1 MKDSSFYVFF
11 IFHIVK
17 KKIDLP
23 IAIAINVLFFALFA
37 VLGVF
42 RYGALDDYFISTV
55 LTGAYGSEFDPH
67 LVFVNG
73 VLAYC
78 LMPLYFLFSS
88 VGWFYIFEMSSIF
101 GAFTLFSYCLIR
113 QLGFR
118 LGVPLAVLLSS
129 VAIEFYASVSF
140 TICAPLL
147 AASGAIL
154 FVKGSIRKKLLWL
167 ATGCILLVLGAML
180 RFQMFLLVI
189 PFLGALL
196 LWAHFPFKAVP
207 KKSLIALVLCGLVIY
222 GVNTFDD
229 NLYKDSEYKYY
240 KEYQYKRAFFGDG
253 AHYDKEAISDEL
265 EGRGMVSLDFQLLCA
280 WNFYDTQVF
289 SKDSLDAIIKIANR
303 NVYVENK
310 QRLPAAVAMGISSA
324 FTRNMAWCW
333 CFVCVLILLFT
344 EKKSRLYPWVSLAL
358 VIASYIYLLQLNRLV
373 SHVEMG
379 IWLYAA
385 VMGIPLLQRDNAIV
399 GVPSKISNRLPIIV
413 SLFALVFFVATVLS
427 LPKENR
433 NRAVFAV
440 PEMFN
445 DWRDFLEYANENV
458 NNVYLLSFYQYKDL
472 GFVKNPP
479 YRAAKPGSWQ
489 NIIPIGYWN
498 INLPGMKRELEKRGV
513 ENPLRDI
520 VNDNVY
526 TIETGNNP
534 SYQLFYKIHYHK
546 NLAVDTV
553 QTFGNLMV
561 LKYREEVTDGKITE
575 D

>member
-1 MKDSSFYVFF
+1 MRSRVENKSVLSQFSVALCINVFF
-11 IFHIVK
+11 
-17 KKIDLP
+17 L
-23 IAIAINVLFFALFA
+23 VLFAF
-37 VLGVF
+37 LGVF
-42 RYGALDDYFISTV
+42 RYGALDDYFMSTV

-78 LMPLYFLFSS
+78 LMPFYYLFPG
-88 VGWFYIFEMSSIF
+88 VGWFYIFLMCSIF

-118 LGVPLAVLLSS
+118 LGVPLAVLLSA
-129 VAIEFYASVSF
+129 VAIELYASVSF

-147 AASGAIL
+147 AASGAII
-154 FVKGSIRKKLLWL
+154 FVKGSLQKKILWL
-167 ATGCILLVLGAML
+167 VAGCILLVLGAML

-196 LWAHFPFKAVP
+196 LWAHFPLKTVP
-207 KKSLIALVLCGLVIY
+207 KTSLIALVLCGLVVYAI
-222 GVNTFDD
+222 NSFDD
-229 NLYKDSEYKYY
+229 SLYKDPEYKYY
-240 KEYQYKRAFFGDG
+240 KEYQYKRSFFGDG

-265 EGRGMVSLDFQLLCA
+265 EERGMTPLDFQLLCA
-280 WNFYDTQVF
+280 WNFYDTQVL

-303 NVYVENK
+303 NAYAENK
-310 QRLPAAVAMGISSA
+310 QRLPAAVAMGISNA

-333 CFVCVLILLFT
+333 CFVCALILLFT

-358 VIASYIYLLQLNRLV
+358 VVASYIYLLQLNRLV

-385 VMGIPLLQRDNAIV
+385 VMGIPLLQRSNAV
-399 GVPSKISNRLPIIV
+399 AGVPDKIACRLPIIV
-413 SLFALVFFVATVLS
+413 SLFALVFLAGTVLS

-433 NRAVFAV
+433 NRAIFAV
-440 PEMFN
+440 PEMSSG
-445 DWRDFLEYANENV
+445 WRGFLEYANKHIDD
-458 NNVYLLSFYQYKDL
+458 VYLLSFYRYKDL
-472 GFVKNPP
+472 GFVKDPP
-479 YRAAKPGSWQ
+479 YRAAKAGSWQ

-498 INLPGMKRELEKRGV
+498 IHLPGMKRELEKRGV

-520 VNDNVY
+520 IHDNVY
-526 TIETGNNP
+526 TIETGNSP
-534 SYQLFYKIHYHK
+534 SFQLFYKIHYHK
-546 NLAVDTV
+546 NLKVDTV

-561 LKYREEVTDGKITE
+561 LKYREEVNDGKITE